1 MSSDE
6 DIIGNISVGSHF
18 IATDSSIYVGNL
30 ISRLPT
36 SNIRW
41 NKAGMLE
48 QQWSIT
54 NYNGNSHHLEW
65 LPVPTE
71 E

>member
-6 DIIGNISVGSHF
+6 IILGNISASHF
-18 IATDSSIYVGNL
+18 IATDSSIYISNL

-36 SNIRW
+36 SYIRW
-41 NKAGMLE
+41 NKAGVLE
-48 QQWSIT
+48 QQWNIT
-54 NYNGNSHHLEW
+54 NHNGNAHHLEW
-65 LPVPTE
+65 LPVPVE